1 MSQTLV
7 ERTCAAPSVLPASL
21 EETAT
26 RISDVSTLPHVVLQ
40 ILDVVNDPD
49 SSASDLKSAVEMDP
63 SLTARLLRT
72 VNSAAYRA
80 RIEIRT
86 VHHAIAYL
94 GFTVVRNVA
103 LTSTVADI
111 FKNDMTIGSY
121 SRRKLWRHLVSVGAA
136 SRMIAA
142 RSGIRD
148 FENAFLAGLLHDFGI
163 ILLDQNCHPQFVDTL
178 ESLQAGETLC
188 QAEERFFGFTHTEIG
203 AAVARQWNLPS
214 TAIAAMLHHHDAQTC
229 PDDNRRVV
237 EVVELANFLCTCK
250 GIPSIGVQ
258 AVRPPG
264 RRTLESLSINREDF
278 QVLWV
283 DVNEDLEKTEILT
296 RM

>member
-1 MSQTLV
+1 LK
-7 ERTCAAPSVLPASL
+7 EAAA
-21 EETAT
+21 
-26 RISDVSTLPHVVLQ
+26 RIRDVSTLPHVVMQ
-40 ILDVVNDPD
+40 ILEVVNDPD
-49 SSASDLKSAVEMDP
+49 SSASDLKNAVEIDP

-80 RIEIRT
+80 RKEIRT

-111 FKNDMTIGSY
+111 FKSDVRIGSY
-121 SRRKLWRHLVSVGAA
+121 SRQTLWRHLVSVGVA

-142 RSGIRD
+142 RTGIRD

-163 ILLDQNCHPQFVDTL
+163 ILLDQNCHSQFVDVLKSL
-178 ESLQAGETLC
+178 EPDQPLCEAEKQSL
-188 QAEERFFGFTHTEIG
+188 GFTHAEIG
-203 AAVARQWNLPS
+203 AAVGRQWNLPS
-214 TAIAAMLHHHDAQTC
+214 TTISAMLFHHDAQSC

-237 EVVELANFLCTCK
+237 EVVELANFICTCK
-250 GIPSIGVQ
+250 GIASIGIQ
-258 AVRPPG
+258 AVKPPSKE
-264 RRTLESLSINREDF
+264 TLESLSIDREDF
-278 QVLWV
+278 QVLWE
-283 DVNEDLEKTEILT
+283 DVNVDLEKTEILT